1 MIYRNITDFLKKRA
15 IELIGLGLIFS
26 TLLLTTSFLSYS
38 PDDPTFTYGSANV
51 NINNLLGI
59 YGSLVANFLLQSFG
73 LIAFLLLTTI
83 TIWGI
88 SLVAKKKI
96 EKIQLKIFFWFCVL
110 CFLVCASI

>member
-88 SLVAKKKI
+88 SLVAKKK
-96 EKIQLKIFFWFCVL
+96 
-110 CFLVCASI
+110 